1 MAAVSDV
8 VVRVLHRVPLY
19 IDVGKGPA
27 RRRAGWAT
35 ITEGGEVTARVDD
48 AGLRRLLAADTEHFS
63 IGFKEGTTRS
73 YTATPPNR
81 ARAYVTTLPYG
92 GAPCPTCGNVG
103 GVHRIDCPELA
114 PPPYIGDEP
123 LGCCPLHGDYWTED
137 CTRCH
142 P

>member
-19 IDVGKGPA
+19 IGVGPGPA

-35 ITEGGEVTARVDD
+35 ITEGGEVTARVHD
-48 AGLRRLLAADTEHFS
+48 AGLRTLLEADAEVLRVRGQQAPKTDHH
-63 IGFKEGTTRS
+63 
-73 YTATPPNR
+73 
-81 ARAYVTTLPYG
+81 RAYVTTLSYG
-92 GAPCPTCGNVG
+92 STRCPMCGVG
-103 GVHRIDCPELA
+103 GRGHRIDCSELA
-114 PPPYIGDEP
+114 PPPYMGDEP